1 MLNAVKRALRFMTR
15 REKLVFYFFLAFRA
29 VVAFLDLLGIL
40 AIGFLATSVAL
51 FISDGSDSNRVIEIG
66 TISFPAI
73 SASSL
78 PIVSALILSLFISKA
93 IISVLLTRSL
103 AHFLARIEARAARSI
118 AERAF
123 GKGLEGARQYSTD
136 EIVFAVQVGSP
147 SAFNSLLNSVGT
159 LVAEGFLFILVLG
172 SFALVSPLAALVAV
186 FYFGLIGFLI
196 QFFIGGLMHRMGKK
210 VADSTVEANV
220 TLSSFGDVIREA
232 SILGKRDFFYDR
244 IYDAR
249 VKASSSNATQF
260 VLSGMP
266 RYIVEAALIVAIA
279 GFIMIQVSNGDIGSS
294 AATLG
299 IFLSGGLR
307 LTASLLPLQS
317 ALLTINQ
324 SLPPALRALRFIDEL
339 TKNPSSPPKSQE
351 IVDDDHPLSI
361 FVDNA
366 TFTYKGSDTETLK
379 GISLKIQ
386 AGSQAAFIGVS
397 GAGKSTLADL
407 VLGLL
412 KPTGGSVLIDNID
425 AAKLVESNPGL
436 VSYVPQKPGMISG
449 TLAENIAL
457 GINSDQINQKRL
469 AQAIDDSHLRELIDS
484 LPEGVNTDL
493 GKRKDEFSGGQ
504 LQRVGL
510 ARALYCKPRLLVM
523 DEATSALDAESE
535 NEINKALEQ
544 MRGKVTVILIAHR
557 LNTIQRSDT
566 VFLMEDGKIT
576 DSGTFPELLRS
587 NSTVQNLAKLMAI
600 DSASDLKM

>member
-1 MLNAVKRALRFMTR
+1 
-15 REKLVFYFFLAFRA
+15 
-29 VVAFLDLLGIL
+29 
-40 AIGFLATSVAL
+40 
-51 FISDGSDSNRVIEIG
+51 
-66 TISFPAI
+66 
-73 SASSL
+73 
-78 PIVSALILSLFISKA
+78 
-93 IISVLLTRSL
+93 
-103 AHFLARIEARAARSI
+103 
-118 AERAF
+118 
-123 GKGLEGARQYSTD
+123 
-136 EIVFAVQVGSP
+136 
-147 SAFNSLLNSVGT
+147 
-159 LVAEGFLFILVLG
+159 
-172 SFALVSPLAALVAV
+172 
-186 FYFGLIGFLI
+186 
-196 QFFIGGLMHRMGKK
+196 
-210 VADSTVEANV
+210 
-220 TLSSFGDVIREA
+220 LSSFGDVIREA
-232 SILGKRDFFYDR
+232 SILGKRSFFYDR

-249 VKASSSNATQF
+249 VKASASNATQF

-339 TKNPSSPPKSQE
+339 TENPSSPPKSQE